1 MSITFVC
8 IHFVQAI
15 DHIDEFR
22 DRVFAVA
29 LTDSVHS
36 FSHQYADDSVIDFY
50 RQVRNTDDSVIDFY
64 RQVRNTDDSVIDFYR
79 LKRNNMA
86 GMKSMYPSSVSQNH
100 M

>member
-64 RQVRNTDDSVIDFYR
+64 R

>member
-1 MSITFVC
+1 MYYLFLRAQLKSPWISLLMSITFVC

-15 DHIDEFR
+15 DNIGEFR

-50 RQVRNTDDSVIDFY
+50 RQVRNTDDSVLLTSID
-64 RQVRNTDDSVIDFYR
+64 
-79 LKRNNMA
+79 
-86 GMKSMYPSSVSQNH
+86 
-100 M
+100 